1 MKIPRTLHLLLI
13 EDNEGD
19 ILLTQEALSDIALR
33 NSLTV
38 MRDGEQALDFL
49 QNSKNQLPDIILL
62 DINLPRMD
70 GKEFLSR
77 VKTDPSLRHIPIVV
91 LTTSSSG
98 RDIKDAYTLY
108 ANCYITKPVD
118 FDSFV
123 QVIRAI
129 ERFWI
134 HIVQLPTNES

>member
-1 MKIPRTLHLLLI
+1 MKTTRTLHLLLI

-38 MRDGEQALDFL
+38 MRDGEQALDYL
-49 QNSKNQLPDIILL
+49 QNVKNQLPDLILL

-77 VKTDPSLRHIPIVV
+77 IKTDPALRHIPVVV

-98 RDIKDAYTLY
+98 RDIKDAYSLY

-134 HIVQLPTNES
+134 QIVQLPTNEP

>member
-1 MKIPRTLHLLLI
+1 MKSTRTLHLLLI

-19 ILLTQEALSDIALR
+19 ILLTQEALSDVALR

-38 MRDGEQALDFL
+38 MRDGEQALDYL
-49 QNSKNQLPDIILL
+49 KNSKNHLPDLILL

-70 GKEFLSR
+70 GKEFLNR
-77 VKTDPSLRHIPIVV
+77 IKTDPALLHIPVVV

-98 RDIKDAYTLY
+98 RDIKDAYSLY

-129 ERFWI
+129 ERFWVQ
-134 HIVQLPTNES
+134 IVQLPTNES

>member
-1 MKIPRTLHLLLI
+1 MKSTRTLHLLLI

-19 ILLTQEALSDIALR
+19 ILLTQEALSEVALR

-38 MRDGEQALDFL
+38 MRDGEQALDYL
-49 QNSKNQLPDIILL
+49 KNSKNHLPDLILL

-70 GKEFLSR
+70 GKEFLNR
-77 VKTDPSLRHIPIVV
+77 IKTDPALLHIPVVV

-98 RDIKDAYTLY
+98 RDIKDAYSLY
-108 ANCYITKPVD
+108 VNCYITKPVD

-129 ERFWI
+129 ERFWVQ
-134 HIVQLPTNES
+134 IVQLPTNES

>member
-1 MKIPRTLHLLLI
+1 MKSTRTLHLLLI

-19 ILLTQEALSDIALR
+19 ILLTQEALSDVALR

-38 MRDGEQALDFL
+38 MRDGEQALDYL
-49 QNSKNQLPDIILL
+49 KNSKNHLPDQILL
-62 DINLPRMD
+62 DINLPRKD
-70 GKEFLSR
+70 GKEFLNQF
-77 VKTDPSLRHIPIVV
+77 KTDPALLHIPVVV

-98 RDIKDAYTLY
+98 RDIKDAYSLY

-129 ERFWI
+129 ERFWVQ
-134 HIVQLPTNES
+134 IVQLPTNES

>member
-1 MKIPRTLHLLLI
+1 MKSTRTLHLLLI

-19 ILLTQEALSDIALR
+19 ILLTQEALSDVALR

-38 MRDGEQALDFL
+38 MRDGEQALDYL
-49 QNSKNQLPDIILL
+49 KNSKNHLPDLILL

-70 GKEFLSR
+70 GKEFLNR
-77 VKTDPSLRHIPIVV
+77 IKTDPALLHIPVVV

-98 RDIKDAYTLY
+98 RDIKDAYSLY

-129 ERFWI
+129 ERFCLI
-134 HIVQLPTNES
+134 LKPSAFE

>member
-1 MKIPRTLHLLLI
+1 MKTTRTLHLLLI

>member
-1 MKIPRTLHLLLI
+1 MKSTRTLHLLLI

-19 ILLTQEALSDIALR
+19 ILLTQEALSDVALR

-38 MRDGEQALDFL
+38 MRDGEQALNYL
-49 QNSKNQLPDIILL
+49 KNSKNHLPDLILL

-70 GKEFLSR
+70 GKEFLNR
-77 VKTDPSLRHIPIVV
+77 IKTDPALLHIPVVV

-98 RDIKDAYTLY
+98 RDIKDAYSLY

-129 ERFWI
+129 ERFWVQ
-134 HIVQLPTNES
+134 IVQLPTNES